1 MDFGGPAG
9 CLHGHGCGEGR
20 IRRRGEH
27 SEGGRPCRGRELV
40 RDQLVVR
47 VACDTGM
54 RLVELVNLKVG
65 DAVADGK
72 VHYLKV
78 NRKTGERTVTI
89 SPTVYN

>member
-9 CLHGHGCGEGR
+9 YLHGHGCGEGR
-20 IRRRGEH
+20 IRRRAEH
-27 SEGGRPCRGRELV
+27 SEGGRELE

-72 VHYLKV
+72 VTV
-78 NRKTGERTVTI
+78 SRKTGERTVTI